1 MFLENF
7 GQEVYGVTKN
17 FPCALFEGNTTIVAS
32 IGVIYFM
39 PKSVIVE
46 PIKTMFFCNYVFLSN
61 AFDIKQK

>member
-7 GQEVYGVTKN
+7 GYEVYGVTKN

-46 PIKTMFFCNYVFLSN
+46 PIKTMFFFCN
-61 AFDIKQK
+61 